1 MNNKKFMKYL
11 RKFSKEAERA
21 AAQGYASDYFDAM
34 EFADDLLRK
43 KHGVPRT
50 KFILDTAI
58 NQT

>member
-1 MNNKKFMKYL
+1 MQCLKKFA
-11 RKFSKEAERA
+11 KEAERA

-34 EFADDLLRK
+34 ELADDLLRK
-43 KHGVPRT
+43 KYGVVRA